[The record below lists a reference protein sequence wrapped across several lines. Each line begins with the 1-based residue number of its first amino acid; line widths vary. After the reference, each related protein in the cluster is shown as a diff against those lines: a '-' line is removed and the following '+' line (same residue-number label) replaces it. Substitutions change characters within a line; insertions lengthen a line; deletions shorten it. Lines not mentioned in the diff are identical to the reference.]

1 VNADDEL
8 PDSGADSNAR
18 RRRRCR
24 EVIGGRATRERC
36 VEAERTILVVAQST
50 PDQLATL
57 RIPLPGHPIW
67 TNAYVD
73 AFAHAYPGLNT
84 TPWRPAR

>member
-1 VNADDEL
+1 
-8 PDSGADSNAR
+8 
-18 RRRRCR
+18 
-24 EVIGGRATRERC
+24 

-73 AFAHAYPGLNT
+73 DFAHAYPGLNT
-84 TPWRPAR
+84 APWRPAR